1 MANQNPG
8 DTTIAPQT
16 AKQAIHA
23 EGMTLKQFAETHHF
37 KYRTVSDVVR
47 GVNKGRY
54 GEGHRVAVALGIK

>member
-47 GVNKGRY
+47 DRKSV
-54 GEGHRVAVALGIK
+54 V